1 MTICIESELV
11 YVARHCEMLP
21 RSFPELKRMLT
32 ISKALSAGQAQTY
45 HAREFSS
52 ERQNYWSRNRLAFS
66 EWRGALAEEWS
77 LRGSVRA
84 DHFARLSEGQHPES
98 GAQLV
103 RRQPARTYE
112 NEYRKEITSV
122 EHRTGCCWWVTRGST
137 KPSKRAGR
145 SHNSKKQG

>member
-1 MTICIESELV
+1 MTSHYRVASNLVTKNKFTLVTICIEFELV

-52 ERQNYWSRNRLAFS
+52 EQQNYWNRNRLAFS

-77 LRGSVRA
+77 LRGSVQA
-84 DHFARLSEGQHPES
+84 DHFARRRGDQV
-98 GAQLV
+98 AQD
-103 RRQPARTYE
+103 T
-112 NEYRKEITSV
+112 
-122 EHRTGCCWWVTRGST
+122 
-137 KPSKRAGR
+137 
-145 SHNSKKQG
+145 